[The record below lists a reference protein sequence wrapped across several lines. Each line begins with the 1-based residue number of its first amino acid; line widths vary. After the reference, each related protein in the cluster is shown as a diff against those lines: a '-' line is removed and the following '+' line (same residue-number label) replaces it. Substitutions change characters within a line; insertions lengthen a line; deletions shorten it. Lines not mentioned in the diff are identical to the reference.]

1 MSFRYV
7 LKREWQLLW
16 QGRFPV
22 AAILIL
28 LPLAFTLAFGII
40 YYQNSVEGIS
50 LVICDEEQSVISRTI
65 IQAYSDAEKFH
76 VVDQVTRSE
85 DMVDDLHT
93 GKARVGLY
101 IPADISKDIK
111 LGNPVPLLL
120 TVDSA
125 NNMFGN
131 AALTAA
137 SEINKTLSVGIASKL
152 LEAGN
157 QLPAAALNMAY
168 PVRLGIRII
177 NNPTTGYTPFMLAGL
192 TLNGLQIAIMLVL
205 CPLIAREFR
214 HHVYDKKVP
223 SWLIL
228 GTKCFWVLALAVPSF
243 FLSLGFLYYLFAV
256 PVRGSLAAALA
267 VMITAFCLAVAGI
280 MVLFSAFSPDE
291 VMSIEMPLLYI
302 MPGLLY
308 SGLSWPDFYMSDVA
322 SAIARIFPMRH
333 AADSVRD
340 ILLAGYAPELMNQS
354 LQLLLM
360 GAVAFALGTAVFA
373 LRRRYGMKTV
383 LEVATGGLLF
393 GKKGGRP

>member
-22 AAILIL
+22 ATILIL

-256 PVRGSLAAALA
+256 PVRGSLAALA

-340 ILLAGYAPELMNQS
+340 ILLAGYAPELMSQS